1 MTSGYADCIG
11 CGNKN
16 FGFMYNFFDGTR
28 CFKDKL
34 RLVKCKSCGLM
45 FINPLP
51 SREKLGSYVQNQL
64 FSEIDDGSYSSQVK
78 KILSVKDKGKIL
90 DIGCGRGFFLNRMKQ
105 SGWSAFGVELN
116 KEMAAHAKEKFGL
129 DIFCGTLQETKFP
142 DGSFDAVNLRHVLE
156 HLLSPYQTLIHIHR
170 VLKQDGTI
178 VITVPNFEGFQRKIF
193 GRYYL
198 AVAGIFHISQFT
210 PRSLKSLLERAGYR
224 AISIKTFQ
232 ESASAWL
239 YGESLRY
246 LLRDLRLYP
255 QKQALAGRSNSLDGA
270 SPRSSNRISVKDSL
284 HSIEQ
289 ILFEAVGGIGA
300 GLGMGD
306 VMICCARKV

>member
-1 MTSGYADCIG
+1 MTSKYADCIG

-16 FGFMYNFFDGTR
+16 FNFICNFFDGSR
-28 CFKDKL
+28 KFKDKL
-34 RLVKCKSCGLM
+34 RLVKCKSCGLA

-51 SREKLGSYVQNQL
+51 SREKLESYVQNQL
-64 FSEIDDGSYSSQVK
+64 FSEIDDGSYLPQVRK
-78 KILSVKDKGKIL
+78 FLSIKDKGTIL

-116 KEMAAHAKEKFGL
+116 EQMAAQAKEKLGL
-129 DIFCGTLQETKFP
+129 DIFSGTLRETRFP

-156 HLLSPYQTLIHIHR
+156 HLLSPYQALTHIHR
-170 VLKQDGTI
+170 LLKQDGII

-224 AISIKTFQ
+224 VISTKTFQ

-255 QKQALAGRSNSLDGA
+255 QKQALAGRSNSLNGA
-270 SPRSSNRISVKDSL
+270 SPRPSSRISVKDSL

-289 ILFEAVGGIGA
+289 ILFKAVGGIGA